1 MTWNRAWPVDVDG
14 QVAQLVDDQQPGAAY
29 RAQLR
34 VEPAPM
40 PSQTLGDKLRRVYD
54 EIDEWR
60 SRPLESEYPY
70 VFVDGVWHK
79 RSWGGSVENAGILV
93 AIGVDP
99 EGHREVI
106 GVAEGMREDAAGWEQ
121 SVRGMIE
128 RGLKVVR
135 LVVGDRCAGPVATV
149 NPHAPRGEM
158 PAVHGA
164 LHAQRA
170 FEDAA
175 KPQGLGFRGVEGRV
189 RHGIP
194 GDGPRQGR
202 TGRRGDGRRE
212 AEGRGRLPAR
222 GGRRD
227 DHVPAAGVPGRA
239 PQEDTHQQH
248 VLWAGFAG
256 LAVLLGFGVVSP
268 GSRRRAAGCWG
279 RSPVG
284 ADIVVAR
291 WLHLPYGLLSCGQ
304 AGSVGCRSGGRPR
317 EAGVSWLVRGDAVGV
332 PSGARR
338 SRAA

>member
-106 GVAEGMREDAAGWEQ
+106 GVAGGMREDAAGWEQ

-222 GGRRD
+222 GGGRRD

-248 VLWAGFAG
+248 DRTAQ
-256 LAVLLGFGVVSP
+256 P
-268 GSRRRAAGCWG
+268 GDPAA
-279 RSPVG
+279 
-284 ADIVVAR
+284 
-291 WLHLPYGLLSCGQ
+291 H
-304 AGSVGCRSGGRPR
+304 
-317 EAGVSWLVRGDAVGV
+317 
-332 PSGARR
+332 ARR
-338 SRAA
+338 GQLPGRQQRPHARLCEDQARHSERMERTPLSRHVPAR